1 MPQKNFVVYKSSA
14 GSGKTY
20 TLVKAYLKLVIEHPE
35 RYANILAITFTN
47 KASNEMKSRI
57 LESLKM
63 LSGLSADA
71 SSNVDK
77 PLIKSLCDE
86 LNMTPE
92 GLSSR
97 AETALRF
104 ILHNYSNFAVS
115 TIDSF
120 VYKLV
125 RSFARDLRLPANFEV
140 ELDTDK
146 LIGNSIDLLVSKVG
160 ADPELTAAL
169 VSFIETRMD
178 DEKSWNIE
186 RQLKDFTLEMLKE
199 DSYDAIKQ
207 LSGLTIN
214 DFIEISK
221 KLLEHIRAFEREIV
235 APAKQAIEQI
245 TAAGLTSDAFFQT
258 KSGIY
263 AYFSR
268 VANGDLSKLQPNSY
282 VLKSIDE
289 NKWCSGK
296 CTADESDAIFNISD
310 DLTGFYSQIQQVKHD
325 GWQTYNLSKLL
336 HGNIFLVAVLSEIE
350 KVMEEFRENENIV
363 HISEF
368 NKRISAIVQREAVPF
383 IYERIGERY
392 RHYLLDEFQD
402 TSILQWHNLLPL
414 LENALSAG
422 NFNMIVGDGK
432 QAIYRWRNGEVE
444 QFSALPQIFKNPGD
458 VVSAARENLLV
469 QQHEPQYLNTNYRSR
484 SEIVGFNNAFFEF
497 VKSGLSPELSAIY
510 DAVTQETLSSK
521 IGGYVQIEFL
531 KTESGKNEDYRAQML
546 DRTLSIVQEN
556 LKDVNPSDIA
566 VLVRRNLD
574 GSEVAQRLMENGISV
589 VSNDVLVLSAS
600 PVVRFLISFLRF
612 MHSPDNSIAAA
623 EILTFLYHFKTLGFA
638 KLNDLLMTARAL
650 NPKDPAAL
658 PLIQLLADKGYTLDN
673 SRLAMSPLPEVLNH
687 IIAVFQL
694 DENGN
699 DPFVQFFMDM
709 VYDFN
714 TRYNEPLPEFLK
726 YWDDTG
732 SAKSIVIPEATPS
745 VKVMT
750 IHKAKGLQFPVVIYP
765 FAQSFSRLS
774 KKHAWIKPGLDWL
787 PELQTAMVN
796 YNKTM
801 EDAGMGEL
809 YSEETGKSFLDTL
822 NLMYVAMTRA
832 EERLFVI
839 SKDKTNDKDQW
850 KMAGT
855 FHDQADLL
863 YQYIQDTGWEPD
875 QMNRYCKGT
884 RTYNAAPSDDRDDN
898 LVVLTASPK
907 SRDWRQH
914 IKIRLRAPL
923 SWDTS
928 GDKSPREMGLLVH
941 RALSL
946 VKSKHDVDRAIALL
960 VNDGQ
965 LHEDQAEQLR
975 SAINELINK
984 PDLSPCFEE
993 DNMVMNEREILLK
1006 NGDILR
1012 PDRIVIKDNKAVVI
1026 DYKTGKEDPSHLRQ
1040 LDSYAEALTE
1050 LGYENVE
1057 KRVVY
1062 VGESA

>member
-1 MPQKNFVVYKSSA
+1 MTAMPPKNFVVYKSSA

-20 TLVKAYLKLVIEHPE
+20 TLVKAYLKLVIAHPE
-35 RYANILAITFTN
+35 RYANILAVTFTN

-63 LSGLSADA
+63 LAGHRAD
-71 SSNVDK
+71 SSSIADN
-77 PLIKSLCDE
+77 PLAKSLLEE

-92 GLSSR
+92 ALSGK

-120 VYKLV
+120 VHKLV

-140 ELDTDK
+140 ELDSDK
-146 LIGNSIDLLVSKVG
+146 LISNSIDLLVSKVG
-160 ADPELTAAL
+160 ADPQLTAAL
-169 VSFIETRMD
+169 VRFIETRMD

-186 RQLKDFTLEMLKE
+186 LQLKEFTQEMLKE
-199 DSYDAIKQ
+199 DSYDAIRQ
-207 LSGLTIN
+207 LSGLSID
-214 DFIEISK
+214 DFIGISK
-221 KLLEHIRAFEREIV
+221 KLQEHIRSFERKII
-235 APAKQAIEQI
+235 APAKQAMETI
-245 TAAGLTSDAFFQT
+245 ASAGLTQDAFFQT

-263 AYFSR
+263 AYFNR
-268 VANGDLSKLQPNSY
+268 IANGDLSKLQPNSY

-310 DLTGFYSQIQQVKHD
+310 DLTGFYFHIQQIQHD
-325 GWQTYNLSKLL
+325 GWQEYNMCRLV

-350 KVMEEFRENENIV
+350 KVMDEFRENENIV

-444 QFSALPQIFKNPGD
+444 QFSALPRVFKNPGD
-458 VVSAARENLLV
+458 ALSAARENLLV
-469 QQHEPQYLNTNYRSR
+469 QQHDPQNLNINYRSR
-484 SEIVGFNNAFFEF
+484 SEIVGFNNAFFDF
-497 VKSGLSPELSAIY
+497 VKGGLSGELSVIY
-510 DAVTQETLSSK
+510 DEVKQKTLSSK
-521 IGGYVQIEFL
+521 TGGYVQIEFL
-531 KTESGKNEDYRAQML
+531 KNESGTTEDYRTDML

-556 LKDVNPSDIA
+556 LRDFNPSDIA
-566 VLVRRNLD
+566 VLVRRNAD
-574 GSEVAQRLMENGISV
+574 GSDLAQHLMENGISV

-600 PVVRFLISFLRF
+600 PKVRFLISFLRF
-612 MHSPDNSIAAA
+612 MHAPDNSIAAA
-623 EILTFLYHFKTLGFA
+623 EVLTFLYQFKELGFA
-638 KLNDLLMTARAL
+638 RLNDLLMAVREL

-658 PLIQLLADKGYTLDN
+658 PLIHMLAGRGYALDS
-673 SRLAMSPLPEVLNH
+673 SRLGVSPLPELITH
-687 IIAVFQL
+687 LIAVFQL
-694 DENGN
+694 DEAGN

-709 VYDFN
+709 VYDYN

-726 YWDDTG
+726 YWNDTG
-732 SAKSIVIPEATPS
+732 AGKSIVIPEATPS
-745 VKVMT
+745 VRVMT
-750 IHKAKGLQFPVVIYP
+750 IHKAKGLQFPVVVYP

-774 KKHAWIKPGLDWL
+774 KKHAWVKPQLDWL

-801 EDAGMGEL
+801 ESAGMSEL
-809 YSEETGKSFLDTL
+809 YREETDKSFLDML

-832 EERLFVI
+832 EERLYVI

-850 KMAGT
+850 RVAAT
-855 FHDQADLL
+855 FSDPADLL
-863 YQYIQDTGWEPD
+863 HQFIQHSKWEPD

-884 RTYNAAPSDDRDDN
+884 RSVGAKPSDDRADE
-898 LVVLTASPK
+898 LAVLTSAPTSG
-907 SRDWRQH
+907 DWRQH
-914 IKIRLRAPL
+914 IKIRLRTPL
-923 SWDTS
+923 NWDAS
-928 GDKSPREMGLLVH
+928 GDKGPREMGLLIH
-941 RALSL
+941 RALSM
-946 VKSKHDVDRAIALL
+946 VRSKHDVDRAIAIL
-960 VNDGQ
+960 VNEGQ

-975 SAINELINK
+975 SAIIELISK
-984 PDLSPCFEE
+984 PDLSPYFEE

-1006 NGDILR
+1006 SGDILR

-1026 DYKTGKEDPSHLRQ
+1026 DYKTGKEDPSHHLQ
-1040 LDSYAEALTE
+1040 LDDYAAALKE

-1057 KRVVY
+1057 KKVVY
-1062 VGESA
+1062 V

>member
-1 MPQKNFVVYKSSA
+1 MTKKNFVVYKSSA

-63 LSGLSADA
+63 LSGLGSDSAFKADE
-71 SSNVDK
+71 

-207 LSGLTIN
+207 LGGLTIN

-221 KLLEHIRAFEREIV
+221 KLLEHIRDFERRIM
-235 APAKQAIEQI
+235 APAKQAMEKIN
-245 TAAGLTSDAFFQT
+245 AAGLTSDAFFQT

-263 AYFSR
+263 AYFNR

-289 NKWCSGK
+289 NKWCSGR

-310 DLTGFYSQIQQVKHD
+310 DLTGFFFEIQQVKHD

-336 HGNIFLVAVLSEIE
+336 HANIFLVAVLSEIE
-350 KVMEEFRENENIV
+350 KVMDEFRENENIV

-414 LENALSAG
+414 LENALSDG

-444 QFSALPQIFKNPGD
+444 QFSALPKIFKNPGD
-458 VVSAARENLLV
+458 GLSVARENLLE
-469 QQHEPQYLNTNYRSR
+469 QQHKPEYLETNYRSR
-484 SEIVGFNNAFFEF
+484 AEIVGFNNAFFEF
-497 VKSGLSPELSAIY
+497 VKNGLSPELSAIY
-510 DAVTQETLSSK
+510 DTVSQKTLSSK
-521 IGGYVQIEFL
+521 TGGYVQIEFL
-531 KTESGKNEDYRAQML
+531 KTESGKNEDYRAEML
-546 DRTLSIVQEN
+546 DRTLSIVREN
-556 LKDVNPSDIA
+556 LKDVKPSDIA

-574 GSEVAQRLMENGISV
+574 GSEVARHLMENGISV

-600 PVVRFLISFLRF
+600 PVVRFLISFLRY

-623 EILTFLYHFKTLGFA
+623 EMLTFLYHFKTLGFA
-638 KLNDLLMTARAL
+638 SLNDLLMAASEL
-650 NPKDPAAL
+650 NPNDPAAL
-658 PLIQLLADKGYTLDN
+658 PLIQLLAEKGYTLDN

-699 DPFVQFFMDM
+699 DPFLQFFMDM

-726 YWDDTG
+726 YWDETG
-732 SAKSIVIPEATPS
+732 SGKSIVIPEATPS

-787 PELQTAMVN
+787 PELPTAMVN
-796 YNKTM
+796 FNKLM

-809 YSEETGKSFLDTL
+809 YVEETGKSFLDTL

-839 SKDKTNDKDQW
+839 SKDKTNEKGQW

-863 YQYIQDTGWEPD
+863 YRYIQDTGWEPD

-884 RTYNAAPSDDRDDN
+884 RTHTAAPADDRADN
-898 LVVLTASPK
+898 LVVLTAAPK
-907 SRDWRQH
+907 SHDWRQH

-975 SAINELINK
+975 NAINALISQ

-993 DNMVMNEREILLK
+993 DNVVMNEREILLK

-1026 DYKTGKEDPSHLRQ
+1026 DYKTGKEDPSHLLQ

-1050 LGYENVE
+1050 LGYDNVE
-1057 KRVVY
+1057 KKVVY
-1062 VGESA
+1062 VGEIA